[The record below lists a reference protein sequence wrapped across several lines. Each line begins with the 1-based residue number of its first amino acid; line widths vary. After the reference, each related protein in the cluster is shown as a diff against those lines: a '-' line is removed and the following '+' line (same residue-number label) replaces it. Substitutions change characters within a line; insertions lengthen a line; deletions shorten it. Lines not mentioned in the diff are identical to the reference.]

1 MLTLSGLRAFV
12 AVIETQSFTRA
23 ATQLNATQS
32 GISQQI
38 ARLER
43 NLGVPLILRDTG
55 GAVTTPAG
63 KKLYQL
69 SVRIIRDLAETET
82 AIRNFDQGISG
93 SIRLGL
99 MPAMTRSLSG
109 PVQRRFMTDHPNV
122 NVIVKELVSSDLIK
136 EVAAGR
142 IDLGIVPTFN
152 APDAIR
158 VYPVGNTPEV
168 LVHSGQRHKD
178 HMKAVNLA
186 ELPPLRIILQSSG
199 NIRRE
204 TILAH
209 LKSAGVEIVEILDL
223 DSMFGTL
230 EFVKNSNYVTI
241 LPSIMMNS
249 EIENAE
255 LCVRPIY
262 RSNLDLELIAIEPS
276 SREQSLIAPILRD
289 GFSQT
294 IADFNYKLINY
305 RQS

>member
-23 ATQLNATQS
+23 AIQLNATQS

-43 NLGVPLILRDTG
+43 NLGVPLILRDTK

-63 KKLYQL
+63 KKLYQH

-168 LVHSGQRHKD
+168 LVHSGRGHED

-209 LKSAGVEIVEILDL
+209 LKSAAVEIVEILDL

-230 EFVKNSNYVTI
+230 EFVKNSNFVTI

-305 RQS
+305 RQN

>member
-23 ATQLNATQS
+23 AIQLNATQS

-43 NLGVPLILRDTG
+43 NLGVPLILRDTK

-63 KKLYQL
+63 KKLYQH

-168 LVHSGQRHKD
+168 LVHSGRGHED

-209 LKSAGVEIVEILDL
+209 LKSAAVEIVEILDL

-230 EFVKNSNYVTI
+230 EFVRNSNFVTI

-305 RQS
+305 RQN

>member
-23 ATQLNATQS
+23 AIQLNATQS

-43 NLGVPLILRDTG
+43 NLGVPLILRDTK

-63 KKLYQL
+63 KKLYQH

-168 LVHSGQRHKD
+168 LVHSGRGHED

-230 EFVKNSNYVTI
+230 EFVKNSTFVTI